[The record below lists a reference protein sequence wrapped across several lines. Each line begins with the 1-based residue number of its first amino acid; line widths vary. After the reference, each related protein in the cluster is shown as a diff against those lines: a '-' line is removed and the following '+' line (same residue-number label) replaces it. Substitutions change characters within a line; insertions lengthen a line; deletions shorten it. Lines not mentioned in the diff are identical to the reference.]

1 MMNKLNPGDPAD
13 PAVSDPAVL
22 PIREVSRRT
31 GIPAAGLRNWEQR
44 YGLPRP
50 ERSPSGQ
57 RLYRESDCTLLLEV
71 QRGRASGLSLP
82 AAMER
87 ATLAAGNRG
96 SSIFAGLREQHPE
109 LQAHVMR
116 KRILLALTRAI
127 EDECCARAQR
137 PILAGSF
144 QRQAFYRAAQQRWDD
159 LARSAEYTLVFADF
173 STTRH
178 RPGPLAEIQIPEQS
192 PMRREWVLVCDA
204 PDQPACVAGWEHPG
218 QQRAR
223 DGDRVFEALWSV
235 DPAVVRSAARIATR
249 HAAAAI
255 PDLPARLHARLGERP
270 GTSSADLRRAG
281 GLLERTLD
289 YLSRVTRQ
297 PHPAPERRRH

>member
-1 MMNKLNPGDPAD
+1 MTKKANPDGPA
-13 PAVSDPAVL
+13 ATDPAVL

-31 GIPAAGLRNWEQR
+31 GIPVAGLRNWEQR

-87 ATLAAGNRG
+87 ATRAADNRG
-96 SSIFAGLREQHPE
+96 TSIFAGLRQQHAE
-109 LQAHVMR
+109 LQTHVMS

-127 EDECCARAQR
+127 EDECCARAER

-144 QRQAFYRAAQQRWDD
+144 QTQAFYRAAQQRWAD

-173 STTRH
+173 RTTRR
-178 RPGPLAEIQIPEQS
+178 RPGPVAEIQIPEQS

-204 PDQPACVAGWEHPG
+204 PDQPACVAGWEYPGHQHP
-218 QQRAR
+218 R
-223 DGDRVFEALWSV
+223 DADRVFEALWSV
-235 DPAVVRSAARIATR
+235 DPAVVRSAARIATQ
-249 HAAAAI
+249 HAAPAI
-255 PDLPARLHARLGERP
+255 PDLPARLHARLSEQP
-270 GTSSADLRRAG
+270 DTSSADLRRAS

-289 YLSRVTRQ
+289 YLSRQSRQ
-297 PHPAPERRRH
+297 PHAGP

>member
-1 MMNKLNPGDPAD
+1 MMKKANPDGPA
-13 PAVSDPAVL
+13 ATDPAVL

-31 GIPAAGLRNWEQR
+31 GIPVAGLRNWEQR

-87 ATLAAGNRG
+87 ATRAADNRG
-96 SSIFAGLREQHPE
+96 TSIFAGLRQQHPE
-109 LQAHVMR
+109 LQTHVMS

-127 EDECCARAQR
+127 EDECCARAER

-144 QRQAFYRAAQQRWDD
+144 QTQAFYRAARQRWAD

-173 STTRH
+173 RTTRR
-178 RPGPLAEIQIPEQS
+178 RPGPVAEIQIPEQS

-204 PDQPACVAGWEHPG
+204 PDQPACVAGWEYPG
-218 QQRAR
+218 QQHPR
-223 DGDRVFEALWSV
+223 DADRVFEALWSV
-235 DPAVVRSAARIATR
+235 DPAVVRSAARIATQ
-249 HAAAAI
+249 HAAPAI
-255 PDLPARLHARLGERP
+255 PDLPARLHARLSEQP
-270 GTSSADLRRAG
+270 DTSSADLRRAS

-289 YLSRVTRQ
+289 YLSRQTRQ
-297 PHPAPERRRH
+297 PHAGP